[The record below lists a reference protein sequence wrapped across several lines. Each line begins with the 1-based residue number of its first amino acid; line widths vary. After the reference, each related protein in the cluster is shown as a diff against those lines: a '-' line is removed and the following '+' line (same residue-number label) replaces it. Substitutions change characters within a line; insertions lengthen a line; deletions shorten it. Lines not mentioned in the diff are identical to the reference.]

1 MRAMISG
8 QRELQEGARWLRG
21 VESRRGLANGDL
33 IRRCRRVQ
41 LAGEQATKLG
51 AVAPEECL
59 QNSARV
65 PDCCLYSAVSAVRL
79 ALRHGQGTSRARVS
93 APPAWDNHPATR
105 VWGEA

>member
-1 MRAMISG
+1 MPANNEFPVDIVFTSEDG
-8 QRELQEGARWLRG
+8 WRG

-79 ALRHGQGTSRARVS
+79 ALRHGQGTSREIGRASCRE
-93 APPAWDNHPATR
+93 R
-105 VWGEA
+105 